1 MVFSGKILN
10 KKEQQEIKERVEEF
24 ENATGAELVLAIAH
38 ESDPYPGS
46 VLRVSIFFA
55 LFATLLLSYF
65 VEFSYPYLYVLSQF
79 IFTFLFLPLGR
90 INAVK
95 SLALVDSEVDREVSE
110 KAVEV
115 FFTYCSEKSGHS
127 NEALIYTSL
136 FEKKIEVLVGTNLKE
151 RLSQND
157 LEEVVSIIKDD
168 FSHKNYLQ
176 AYRRAIASLEE
187 KVKLRFPDK
196 VSDLGA
202 DDLSN
207 DIIWIKNA

>member
-1 MVFSGKILN
+1 
-10 KKEQQEIKERVEEF
+10 
-24 ENATGAELVLAIAH
+24 
-38 ESDPYPGS
+38 
-46 VLRVSIFFA
+46 